1 MPLVFR
7 VSRVLFIAL
16 FCIITDNS
24 PLALGCYKDK
34 KCKGISPKDI
44 KPDVTKNLELH
55 KGGEAED
62 IKFIQLAPQKMTL
75 SMIPEVEKQVEF
87 KVAVSLFVNHNHLP
101 TILEVRNQ
109 LYLTKI
115 KS

>member
-1 MPLVFR
+1 M
-7 VSRVLFIAL
+7 FIAL
-16 FCIITDNS
+16 FFIITDNS
-24 PLALGCYKDK
+24 PLALGCYKDRI
-34 KCKGISPKDI
+34 CKGISPEDV

-87 KVAVSLFVNHNHLP
+87 KVAVSLFVNHSLC
-101 TILEVRNQ
+101 
-109 LYLTKI
+109 
-115 KS
+115 